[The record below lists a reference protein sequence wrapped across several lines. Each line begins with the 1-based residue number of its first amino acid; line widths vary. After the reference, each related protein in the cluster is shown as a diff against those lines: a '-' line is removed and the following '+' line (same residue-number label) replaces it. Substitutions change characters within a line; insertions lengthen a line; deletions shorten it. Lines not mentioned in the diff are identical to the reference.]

1 MYVYYDT
8 IHPPITKIAIEE
20 NERNDYSA
28 QFTITNERGMR
39 RNYKIFCEHDLPIVE
54 GGIYKTEIAS
64 RFIKENKE
72 ENEKV
77 AIESG
82 EPYNYEYATIDVKD
96 ANDKDA
102 ANYKECS
109 NKIEQNLYNYINY
122 IYF

>member
-8 IHPPITKIAIEE
+8 IHPPITKITIEE

-39 RNYKIFCEHDLPIVE
+39 RNYKIFCERDLPIVE
-54 GGIYKTEIAS
+54 GGIYKIEIAN
-64 RFIKENKE
+64 RFIKEKKE

-77 AIESG
+77 AIKSH
-82 EPYNYEYATIDVKD
+82 NYECAIIDVKD